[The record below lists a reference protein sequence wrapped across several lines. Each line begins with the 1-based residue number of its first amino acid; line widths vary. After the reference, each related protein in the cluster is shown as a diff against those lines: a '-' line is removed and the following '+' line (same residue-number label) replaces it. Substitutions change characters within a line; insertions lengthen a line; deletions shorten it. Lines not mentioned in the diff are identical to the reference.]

1 MSHAK
6 SAILALLVFSL
17 LFLLVPR
24 LQAAPS
30 KDFSEWLRENRALD
44 AYARALKEQPGSPDV
59 ILKRSLALFELGRFD
74 AARNVLIQNETTFTD
89 EDNGRRLILLGRIY
103 RNQQK
108 FDRAVDSFTR
118 ALNYLDKDAYQKE
131 IADISGL
138 QKLFI
143 WSWKKNF
150 WAALSPQYLSEG
162 KLETLFRWAK
172 AALSAWPKS
181 RFWEMCVKTCANIR
195 EGESVPSSGLSE
207 YSQKISRLF
216 AYWSLRDFQN
226 AGRVLTVLPADHPRN
241 IWYFFDTYLKSGQF
255 SVQPF
260 QNGTD
265 RAKAFT
271 SVFAWQLKT
280 LAEEN
285 KWTISYPDLS
295 GWEKYRKEISS
306 LSPRESLDSLLKEYE
321 SALLAPEVKS
331 ALGKMILAY
340 RLILGESGRISQKDI
355 PDDLPLCLR
364 VSMALADNDPRA
376 ASVKQTKYI
385 PMIREVLL
393 ASGMQSGF
401 SGVYAPWGG
410 VSAQNATNEP
420 SLDYLGNYIRLGQ
433 KEESTSSKGLAFL
446 YPDTPLGQSAFLS
459 LARKAYK
466 QGYKKTA
473 WDYLQRIQSKKF
485 PAENESELLKAKAGI
500 LMDLGRED
508 ESLKTYAT
516 LLERY
521 PRSIS
526 PEKRLKLALAA
537 QQKHK
542 WKWADEILKGL
553 WEEREELSSPLQAEV
568 LFWIAE
574 GEQMRGNID
583 SAIDSYL
590 RVAWKYPGENI
601 WAVTAA
607 YRAGQLYEKQDMLN
621 TARNLYE
628 MVLKRSDRDSQK
640 KAAKQRLNAIDAA
653 REKQGEQ
660 SPCSRPGPG
669 ITTENSL
676 LFW

>member
-1 MSHAK
+1 MLRTGS
-6 SAILALLVFSL
+6 SFWTLLVFV
-17 LFLLVPR
+17 LFGLFFCSQVK
-24 LQAAPS
+24 AAQE
-30 KDFSEWLRENRALD
+30 KDFSEWLKENNALD
-44 AYARALKEQPGSPDV
+44 AYARSLEDQPDNPET
-59 ILKRSLALFELGRFD
+59 ILRRSRALFALGRYSD
-74 AARNVLIQNETTFTD
+74 SRNLLEQNKTKFSGPE
-89 EDNGRRLILLGRIY
+89 NGRRLILLGQIY
-103 RNQQK
+103 RSMQE
-108 FDRAVDSFTR
+108 FDRSVDSFSR
-118 ALNYLDKDAYQKE
+118 ALDYLDQDTYQEKLNN
-131 IADISGL
+131 ISGL
-138 QKLFI
+138 KDLYI

-150 WAALSPQYLSEG
+150 WTSLAPETFSEG
-162 KLETLFRWAK
+162 KLELLTTWAK
-172 AALSAWPKS
+172 AALSAWPES
-181 RFWEMCVKTCANIR
+181 RFWDICQKTCARIR
-195 EGESVPSSGLSE
+195 DSEAGPSLAALSG
-207 YSQKISRLF
+207 YTQKISRLF
-216 AYWSLRDFQN
+216 AYWSLQDFQN
-226 AGRVLTVLPADHPRN
+226 SGRILAGLQTEHPRD
-241 IWYFFDTYLKSGQF
+241 IWYFFDSYLESDQF
-255 SVQPF
+255 SIDLP
-260 QNGTD
+260 QNGTS
-265 RAKAFT
+265 RARAFT

-285 KWTISYPDLS
+285 RWVITYPDLS

-306 LSPRESLDSLLKEYE
+306 LSPQESLDSLQKEYD

-340 RLILGESGRISQKDI
+340 RLILGESERISQNNI
-355 PDDLPLCLR
+355 PEDLPLCLR
-364 VSMALADNDPRA
+364 ISLALAEKDPRA
-376 ASVKQTKYI
+376 ASVKQTDYI
-385 PMIREVLL
+385 PMIREILL

-401 SGVYAPWGG
+401 SGIYTPWKS
-410 VSAQNATNEP
+410 VSGEKDEDKV
-420 SLDYLGNYIRLGQ
+420 SLDYLDNYIRLGQ
-433 KEESTSSKGLAFL
+433 NTDSTSDKALAFL
-446 YPDTPLGQSAFLS
+446 YPNTPLGQSAFLR
-459 LARKAYK
+459 LAREAYK

-516 LLERY
+516 LLKRY

-526 PEKRLKLALAA
+526 PQKRLKLALAA
-537 QQKHK
+537 QQKNK
-542 WKWADEILKGL
+542 WKWADEILKRL
-553 WEEREELSSPLQAEV
+553 WEEREELSSPLRAEV

-607 YRAGQLYEKQDMLN
+607 YRAAQLYEKRDMLN

-653 REKQGEQ
+653 KEKQGEHA
-660 SPCSRPGPG
+660 P
-669 ITTENSL
+669 
-676 LFW
+676 LF

>member
-6 SAILALLVFSL
+6 SAFSALLVFSL

-30 KDFSEWLRENRALD
+30 KDFSEWLRENKALD
-44 AYARALKEQPGSPDV
+44 AYARALRGQAKTPEV
-59 ILKRSLALFELGRFD
+59 ILNRSRAFFALGRFD
-74 AARNVLIQNETTFTD
+74 AARNILIQNETMFTGA
-89 EDNGRRLILLGRIY
+89 DNGRRLILLGRIY

-108 FDRAVDSFTR
+108 FDRAVDSFSR
-118 ALNYLDKDAYQKE
+118 ALDYLDQDTYQEKMNN
-131 IADISGL
+131 ISGL
-138 QKLFI
+138 KDLYI
-143 WSWKKNF
+143 RSWKKNF
-150 WAALSPQYLSEG
+150 WAALSPKILSKG
-162 KLETLFRWAK
+162 KLGLLTGWAK
-172 AALSAWPKS
+172 AAHVAWPES
-181 RFWEMCVKTCANIR
+181 GFWDMCLKTCANLR
-195 EGESVPSSGLSE
+195 DGHSEDFSELSA
-207 YSQKISRLF
+207 YTKKICRLF

-226 AGRVLTVLPADHPRN
+226 AGRILTVLPDNHPRN
-241 IWYFFDTYLKSGQF
+241 IWYFFDTYFKSGQF
-255 SVQPF
+255 SVQSF
-260 QNGTD
+260 QNVTD
-265 RAKAFT
+265 RSKAFT

-340 RLILGESGRISQKDI
+340 RLILGESDRISQNNI
-355 PDDLPLCLR
+355 PEDLPLCLR
-364 VSMALADNDPRA
+364 VSLALADNDPGA

-385 PMIREVLL
+385 PMIREILL
-393 ASGMQSGF
+393 ASGLQSGF
-401 SGVYAPWGG
+401 SGVYAPWGV

-433 KEESTSSKGLAFL
+433 KEESASSKGLAFL

-459 LARKAYK
+459 LAREAYK

-516 LLERY
+516 LLERH

-537 QQKHK
+537 QQKHE

-553 WEEREELSSPLQAEV
+553 WEEREELSTPLQAEV

-574 GEQMRGNID
+574 GEQIRGNID

-653 REKQGEQ
+653 REKQGEHV
-660 SPCSRPGPG
+660 P
-669 ITTENSL
+669 
-676 LFW
+676 LF

>member
-6 SAILALLVFSL
+6 SAFSALLVFSL

-30 KDFSEWLRENRALD
+30 KDFSGWLRENEALD
-44 AYARALKEQPGSPDV
+44 AYARALQDETKTPEV
-59 ILKRSLALFELGRFD
+59 VLERSRTLFALGRFN
-74 AARNVLIQNETTFTD
+74 AAQNVLLQNETVFTGK
-89 EDNGRRLILLGRIY
+89 DNGGRLILLGRIY

-118 ALNYLDKDAYQKE
+118 ALNYLDKDAYRKE
-131 IADISGL
+131 ISDISGL
-138 QKLFI
+138 QELFI

-150 WAALSPQYLSEG
+150 WTALSPQYLSEG

-172 AALSAWPKS
+172 AALTAWPES
-181 RFWEMCVKTCANIR
+181 GFWEMCVKTCANIR

-226 AGRVLTVLPADHPRN
+226 TGRILTGLPDNHPRN
-241 IWYFFDTYLKSGQF
+241 IWYFFDTYLESGQF

-265 RAKAFT
+265 RAQAFT

-285 KWTISYPDLS
+285 KWTISYPELS

-385 PMIREVLL
+385 PMIREILL

-410 VSAQNATNEP
+410 ASAQNASNEP

-446 YPDTPLGQSAFLS
+446 YPDTPLGQSAFLR
-459 LARKAYK
+459 LAREAYK

-516 LLERY
+516 LLKRY

-526 PEKRLKLALAA
+526 PQKRLKLALAA
-537 QQKHK
+537 QQKNK
-542 WKWADEILKGL
+542 WKWADEILKRL
-553 WEEREELSSPLQAEV
+553 WEEREELSSPLRAEV

-607 YRAGQLYEKQDMLN
+607 YRAAQLYEKRDMLN

-640 KAAKQRLNAIDAA
+640 KAAKQRLNVIDAA
-653 REKQGEQ
+653 KEKQGEHA
-660 SPCSRPGPG
+660 P
-669 ITTENSL
+669 
-676 LFW
+676 LF